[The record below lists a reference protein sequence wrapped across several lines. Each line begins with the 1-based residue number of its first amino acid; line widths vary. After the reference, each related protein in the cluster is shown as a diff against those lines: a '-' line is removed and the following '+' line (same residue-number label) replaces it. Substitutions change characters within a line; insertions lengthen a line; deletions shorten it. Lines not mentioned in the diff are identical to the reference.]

1 MAAKAI
7 PEGYHTATPYLIV
20 KGAGQAI
27 EFYKKVFGATE
38 IMRFPMPD
46 GRVGHAEIKI
56 GNSFLMMADEHPEMG
71 YVGPK
76 TLGGTSVSIMLY
88 VEDAD
93 ATFNRAVSAGAK
105 AEQKMEDKFYG
116 DRSGTVMDPFG
127 HRWTIS
133 THKEDISM
141 GEMQRRAGAMHGDK

>member
-20 KGAGQAI
+20 QGAAQAI
-27 EFYKKVFGATE
+27 DFYKKVFGANE
-38 IMRFPMPD
+38 VMRFPMPD

-93 ATFNRAVSAGAK
+93 ATFSRAVSAGAK

-133 THKEDISM
+133 THKEDVSVE
-141 GEMQRRAGAMHGDK
+141 EMQRRAGAMHGDK

>member
-105 AEQKMEDKFYG
+105 AEQKMEDKF
-116 DRSGTVMDPFG
+116 
-127 HRWTIS
+127 
-133 THKEDISM
+133 
-141 GEMQRRAGAMHGDK
+141 